1 MEFGFYSSVDDFPV
15 MLIAEDIPERW
26 LGVCWCADTDTGL
39 APLVEV
45 LPRPTSWQTKGFAR
59 PGRGPILVSELHE
72 LVTYLL
78 T

>member
-1 MEFGFYSSVDDFPV
+1 MEFGFNSSVDEFPV

-26 LGVCWCADTDTGL
+26 LGICWYADTEIGL

-45 LPRPTSWQTKGFAR
+45 LPRQTSWQTKDLAR